1 MADFNVALKKAIMA
15 NVSIRELNAILNL
28 VLKKGVLTMTHD
40 ISYDKFTCG
49 FSEENLMKNT
59 TTENK
64 LFVSLDLSS
73 FGWINS
79 KAPEMKE
86 RL

>member
-1 MADFNVALKKAIMA
+1 
-15 NVSIRELNAILNL
+15 
-28 VLKKGVLTMTHD
+28 MTHD
-40 ISYDKFTCG
+40 ISYGKFTCG

-64 LFVSLDLSS
+64 LYVSLGLSS

-79 KAPEMKE
+79 KAPETKE

>member
-1 MADFNVALKKAIMA
+1 
-15 NVSIRELNAILNL
+15 
-28 VLKKGVLTMTHD
+28 MTHD
-40 ISYDKFTCG
+40 ISYGKFTSG
-49 FSEENLMKNT
+49 FSEESLMKNT

-64 LFVSLDLSS
+64 LYVSLGLSS

>member
-1 MADFNVALKKAIMA
+1 
-15 NVSIRELNAILNL
+15 
-28 VLKKGVLTMTHD
+28 MTHD
-40 ISYDKFTCG
+40 ISYDKFACG

-64 LFVSLDLSS
+64 LYVSLGLSS

>member
-1 MADFNVALKKAIMA
+1 
-15 NVSIRELNAILNL
+15 
-28 VLKKGVLTMTHD
+28 MTHD
-40 ISYDKFTCG
+40 ISYDKLTCG
-49 FSEENLMKNT
+49 FSEEYLMKNT

-64 LFVSLDLSS
+64 VYVSLELSS